1 MNILIPSITIRAK
14 SGSSEPR
21 THTTAVLESDA
32 NLRARCV
39 AISKLRGGLFFS
51 CPLRAGAALLT
62 HRARGL
68 PAIHLEELKYTPHGI
83 IEHLHGRG
91 SPEGAQE
98 AEAAGYSTAWR
109 AAATLVAASQR
120 CAASATQRC
129 ASHHGAGSRATPNS
143 QGHSLRTREQDS
155 LCRHQATRGMRRI
168 QRGSRRGSA
177 PNVYSANIRRAAK
190 NDMDPAA
197 SIDGV
202 RLPSSQ

>member
-62 HRARGL
+62 RRSRGL

-120 CAASATQRC
+120 CAESATQRC

-143 QGHSLRTREQDS
+143 QGHSLRTRLVMSPSGYARDAQDT
-155 LCRHQATRGMRRI
+155 A
-168 QRGSRRGSA
+168 RRGSA
-177 PNVYSANIRRAAK
+177 PNVYSSPARIRRAAK